1 MKAGFAVGDITP
13 ELGIYLTGYGNPA
26 RLAEAVHSPL
36 RATAMVLADGATEAA
51 VISLDWCGISE
62 ELASAMHHAIN
73 DATGIP
79 ADHIL
84 VCATHTHSA
93 PQVFAR
99 RTLSRTDVDP
109 EHRGEAYARRMIPVI
124 VETVQQAKNNMR
136 EAVVGFGLT
145 KSKTGVSRRG
155 MNENGKVSHFIADPY
170 LPCDDNMTVVRFLD
184 KETREDIGIFIH
196 YGCHNT
202 CQGSNRLISSD
213 WCGMMRE
220 RVSDSYHTTVMFVNG
235 SEGDV
240 GPNTN
245 RPVKAEGIFG
255 YSAGGGDGERSVL
268 EVGLRAATDALRAL
282 SDIRDFQADLP
293 LRVRSQE
300 IQLPQALP
308 YDEATV
314 QERVRKYESS
324 GGTAISEVDY
334 QVAKRVLEHWHLP
347 PQPKLVF
354 VQTVLAFGPVA
365 LAPFPFEMFSIFSL
379 RLRKYGP
386 FAYNLLCSCSNG
398 GNGYLPDRSAIAAG
412 GYEISWREKVR
423 AYVTTP
429 EAGDVAITQTLAS
442 LRELAKS

>member
-1 MKAGFAVGDITP
+1 MKAGFAFGDITP
-13 ELGIYLTGYGNPA
+13 ELGIYLTGYGNPE

-51 VISLDWCGISE
+51 VV
-62 ELASAMHHAIN
+62 
-73 DATGIP
+73 

-136 EAVVGFGLT
+136 EAVAGFGLT

-220 RVSDSYHTTVMFVNG
+220 RVGNSYHTTVMFV
-235 SEGDV
+235 
-240 GPNTN
+240 
-245 RPVKAEGIFG
+245 
-255 YSAGGGDGERSVL
+255 
-268 EVGLRAATDALRAL
+268 
-282 SDIRDFQADLP
+282 
-293 LRVRSQE
+293 
-300 IQLPQALP
+300 
-308 YDEATV
+308 
-314 QERVRKYESS
+314 
-324 GGTAISEVDY
+324 
-334 QVAKRVLEHWHLP
+334 
-347 PQPKLVF
+347 
-354 VQTVLAFGPVA
+354 
-365 LAPFPFEMFSIFSL
+365 
-379 RLRKYGP
+379 
-386 FAYNLLCSCSNG
+386 
-398 GNGYLPDRSAIAAG
+398 
-412 GYEISWREKVR
+412 
-423 AYVTTP
+423 
-429 EAGDVAITQTLAS
+429 
-442 LRELAKS
+442 

>member
-1 MKAGFAVGDITP
+1 MKAGFAVADVTP
-13 ELGIYLTGYGNPA
+13 ELGIYLTGYGNPE

-36 RATAMVLADGATEAA
+36 RTTAMVLADGDTEAA
-51 VISLDWCGISE
+51 VVSMDWCGISE
-62 ELASAMHHAIN
+62 ELATDIHHAIHE
-73 DATGIP
+73 ATGIP

-93 PQVFAR
+93 PQVFVR

-109 EHRGEAYARRMIPVI
+109 EYRGVAYAKRMIPVI
-124 VETVQQAKNNMR
+124 AENVRKAKNGMR

-155 MNENGKVSHFIADPY
+155 MDENGKVSRFIADPY
-170 LPCDDNMTVVRFLD
+170 QPCDDNMTVARFLD
-184 KETREDIGIFIH
+184 KETGEDIGIFIH

-220 RVSDSYHTTVMFVNG
+220 RVKDSYNTTVMFVNG

-245 RPVKAEGIFG
+245 RPVKAEGIHG

-282 SDIRDFQADLP
+282 SEIRDFQADLP
-293 LRVRSQE
+293 LKVRSQE
-300 IQLPQALP
+300 IRLPQALP
-308 YDEATV
+308 FDEATA
-314 QERVRKYESS
+314 QERVNKYESS
-324 GGTAISEVDY
+324 NGTAISETDY

-347 PQPKLVF
+347 PQPELVF
-354 VQTVLAFGPVA
+354 IQTVLAFGPLA
-365 LAPFPFEMFSIFSL
+365 LAPFPFEMFSVFSL

-386 FAYNLLCSCSNG
+386 FAYNLLTSCTNG
-398 GNGYLPDRSAIAAG
+398 GNGYLPDRAAIAAG
-412 GYEISWREKVR
+412 GYEITWREKVR

-442 LRELAKS
+442 LRILAKS